1 MAELFI
7 PKPLDL
13 LTPALQIKQFQ
24 QQGQFREQQLGQG
37 QQRLDLL
44 RKNLSFRREQEG
56 AQQKQ
61 QQFKNNL
68 DLIGKLTA
76 IDPELAIPF
85 AEKTFGEQTG
95 IDFSAYKTKGA
106 EFKKDFQAFQ
116 DALEKVN
123 QGIEPPESIQGI
135 LDSMRLKHPRRT
147 EPFVDVLGDIQ
158 ERITPEEGKNISVNL
173 RDFET
178 VSGID
183 SSLRGTQ
190 EYRDAL
196 KSYRKTF
203 EGRNQLVGT
212 TPEGQIVTFN
222 TIDSSIETKDAP
234 AILPKTK
241 KIVSG
246 EIAGQIATM
255 DSLVSGIADI
265 RRISLANPELIGP
278 AVGRWN
284 KLKSRFV
291 DNQDFVELDR
301 NVESM
306 ITLAYAL
313 SGKQISEREMRMLKT
328 AILPSVTMPGANF
341 QTALDFAEKWLTV
354 NRDNRIGR
362 LEEFGF
368 FTGKQQ
374 GRETIP
380 SPTKRK
386 PLSSFVGE

>member
-1 MAELFI
+1 MPELFI

-13 LTPALQIKQFQ
+13 LTPALQIRQQQ

-44 RKNLSFRREQEG
+44 RENLSLG
-56 AQQKQ
+56 Q
-61 QQFKNNL
+61 QQEQRLRK
-68 DLIGKLTA
+68 TA
-76 IDPELAIPF
+76 EFDR
-85 AEKTFGEQTG
+85 
-95 IDFSAYKTKGA
+95 AYKTYTAVSETHPEAALQLIPQLEKASGFPEGTIDTEKVRA
-106 EFKKDFQAFQ
+106 NIEGFNNSMADIWGLIEGKTGGGETKVKNLIKRFGVDKAISTIEAMGKARK
-116 DALEKVN
+116 ALE
-123 QGIEPPESIQGI
+123 PEA
-135 LDSMRLKHPRRT
+135 
-147 EPFVDVLGDIQ
+147 
-158 ERITPEEGKNISVNL
+158 GKDISVNL

-190 EYRDAL
+190 EYRNAL

-222 TIDSSIETKDAP
+222 TIDSSISTKDAP

-255 DSLVSGIADI
+255 DSLISGISDI
-265 RRISLANPELIGP
+265 RRISLDNPELIGP

-328 AILPSVTMPGANF
+328 AILPSVTMPGGNF

-374 GRETIP
+374 RGETVP